1 MKFSYKILMWTIII
15 MAAAFGASG
24 YFFVNYVFETS
35 MEREVGQAMD
45 DSSIL
50 QFAFETAALNIPSKY
65 DVLQD
70 STIEEIGSN
79 LENGGQG
86 SGRLLR
92 LSDEERKLLYAS
104 EGFVDD
110 ITFLEQIDANTRIY
124 QVIQL
129 GEHYYVQTGT
139 AITTL
144 DRILYLETMKDV
156 TPVYNERTRGFE
168 VYRRVTII
176 MLVGSSVVMF
186 FISILLTK
194 PIRLLTK
201 ATRKMAQ
208 GDYGYRAKQISNDEM
223 GQLTCDFNLMA
234 NALEDNIHKLEE
246 ENRAKEDFIAA
257 FSHELKTPL
266 TAIIGYADLL
276 RSRKLDEE
284 KHFLSANYIYTEGK
298 RLETMAFRLL
308 DIIVTKRGEVEF
320 SEVKVEELFG
330 YLEEMY
336 GQNEEYEISISYEK
350 GIVCGEINL
359 LKSVM
364 LNLVDNAIKASDP
377 GKKIEICGCQ
387 KEDGYHF
394 WVRDYGVGIPA
405 EECKKIT
412 EAFYM
417 VDKSRSRSKNGAGLG
432 LALCASILELHH
444 SKIMIESV
452 LGEGSDIGFV
462 IPNKEV
468 NAHAQE

>member
-35 MEREVGQAMD
+35 MDREVGQAMD

-79 LENGGQG
+79 LENGGHG
-86 SGRLLR
+86 PGRLLR

-104 EGFVDD
+104 EGFTED
-110 ITFLEQIDANTRIY
+110 TSFLEQIDADTRIY
-124 QVIQL
+124 RVIQS
-129 GEHYYVQTGT
+129 GERYYVQTGT

-144 DRILYLETMKDV
+144 DRVLYLETMKDV
-156 TPVYNERTRGFE
+156 TQVFEERRRGFA
-168 VYRRVTII
+168 VYRHVTCL
-176 MLVGSSVVMF
+176 MLLSSSVVMF

-194 PIRLLTK
+194 PIRLLTH
-201 ATRKMAQ
+201 ATRKMAE
-208 GDYGYRAKQISNDEM
+208 GDYSYRAKQISNDEM
-223 GQLTCDFNLMA
+223 GRLTCDFNLMA
-234 NALEDNIHKLEE
+234 NALEENIHKLEE

-308 DIIVTKRGEVEF
+308 DIIVTKRGEVAF
-320 SEVKVEELFG
+320 SEIRVEELFE
-330 YLEEMY
+330 YLQEMY
-336 GQNEEYEISISYEK
+336 GQNEEFDISVSYEK
-350 GIVCGEINL
+350 GIIYGEINL

-364 LNLVDNAIKASDP
+364 LNLVDNAIKASEP
-377 GKKIEICGCQ
+377 GMKIEICGRQ

-394 WVRDYGVGIPA
+394 WVRDYGVGIPT

-432 LALCASILELHH
+432 LALCAAVLELHE
-444 SKIMIESV
+444 SRILIEST

-468 NAHAQE
+468 NTHGQE